1 MPKSKIR
8 FTASLVTIGSRAVL
22 RLPESASEKFPSRG
36 MVMAHGTING
46 FHFQAPLEPDG
57 KGSHWFEVDNS
68 IRENAGA
75 DVGDT
80 VTLEIEP
87 VSEWPEPTV
96 PVDLANA
103 LADDPEAHTLWK
115 DITTKARWE
124 YIRWIRS
131 AKQSETRERR
141 IETACSK
148 LEDGQRRPCCF
159 DRSACTVPDISKSGV
174 LIEPMENGRN

>member
-1 MPKSKIR
+1 MARSKTR
-8 FTASLVTIGSRAVL
+8 FTAQLVTIGSRTVL
-22 RLPESASEKFPSRG
+22 RLPERASEKLPSRG
-36 MVMAHGTING
+36 MVMACGTING
-46 FHFQAPLEPDG
+46 FHFRTPLEPDG
-57 KGSHWFEVDNS
+57 EGSHWFEVNKS
-68 IRENAGA
+68 IRENAGVDA
-75 DVGDT
+75 GDT

-96 PVDLANA
+96 PADLENA
-103 LADDPEAHTLWK
+103 LADHPEAQTLWK

-131 AKQSETRERR
+131 AKKSETRERR

-174 LIEPMENGRN
+174 LIEPMENR

>member
-1 MPKSKIR
+1 MSKSNIN
-8 FTASLVTIGSRAVL
+8 FTAQLVTIGSRTVL
-22 RLPESASEKFPSRG
+22 RLPEHASEKLPSRG
-36 MVMAHGTING
+36 MVMGRGTING
-46 FHFQAPLEPDG
+46 FHFQTPLEPDG
-57 KGSHWFEVDNS
+57 EGSHWFEVDKS
-68 IRENAGA
+68 MRENAGA

-87 VSEWPEPTV
+87 ISDWPEPTV
-96 PVDLANA
+96 PADLENA
-103 LADDPEAHTLWK
+103 FADHPEAQTLWN

-131 AKQSETRERR
+131 AKKSETRERR

-159 DRSACTVPDISKSGV
+159 DSSSCTVPDISKSGV
-174 LIEPMENGRN
+174 LIEPMENR